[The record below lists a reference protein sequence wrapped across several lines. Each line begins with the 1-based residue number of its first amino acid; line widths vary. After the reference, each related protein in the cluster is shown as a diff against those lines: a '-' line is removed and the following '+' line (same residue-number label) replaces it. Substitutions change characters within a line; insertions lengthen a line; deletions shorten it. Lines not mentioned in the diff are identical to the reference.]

1 MQKSRLQKA
10 FWQKVLQDRQE
21 ASVCFWKENQRQILR
36 WTIAFVQQVMIE
48 NWTGKILIST
58 PKMGYD
64 SEFSNS
70 VILLY
75 EESAEHVAGLIVNKP
90 TTIKTKKIFEVKGFK
105 EIEMNDPVYSGGPVN
120 RDSIIILHSDEWK
133 CGNTL
138 SLNNGFNLTSDTQ
151 MMKKF
156 ALKDKPKHFRFFNG
170 LSLWS
175 PGQLEGEIE
184 SKCWLV
190 GTLTNPD
197 LILKTPPGQQY
208 MKAVEL
214 IGSQKMSK
222 YL

>member
-1 MQKSRLQKA
+1 
-10 FWQKVLQDRQE
+10 
-21 ASVCFWKENQRQILR
+21 
-36 WTIAFVQQVMIE
+36 MIN
-48 NWTGKILIST
+48 NWIGKILVAT

-75 EESAEHVAGLIVNKP
+75 EESAEHVAGLMLNKP
-90 TTIKTKKIFEVKGFK
+90 GTIKTKKIFEVKGFK
-105 EIEMNDPVYSGGPVN
+105 DIAMNDPVYSGGPVN
-120 RDSIIILHSDEWK
+120 RDSIIILHTDDWN

-138 SLNNGFNLTSDTQ
+138 ELKNGFNLTSDQQ

-156 ALKDKPKHFRFFNG
+156 ALEDKPKFFRFFNG

-175 PGQLEGEIE
+175 PGQLEGEIN

-190 GTLTNPD
+190 GDLTDPD
-197 LILKTPPGQQY
+197 LILKTPPRKQY
-208 MKAVEL
+208 LKAVEL
-214 IGSQKMSK
+214 LGSQQMSK